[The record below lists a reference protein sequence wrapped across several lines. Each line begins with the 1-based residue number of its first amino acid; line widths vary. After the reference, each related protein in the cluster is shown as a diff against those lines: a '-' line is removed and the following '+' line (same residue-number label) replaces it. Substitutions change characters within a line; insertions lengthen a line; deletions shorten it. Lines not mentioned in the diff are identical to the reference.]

1 MRRTRNLQQQCMKRI
16 FGLSALILIVL
27 AGTACTRMPAEYRQN
42 GLSQSASP
50 VIDPHK
56 LAVVAATAV
65 GSAAIYRDYLTGLT
79 SEITVESE
87 YFSANGRI
95 CRRFTERQAASASS
109 QRRLGCHSDSG
120 WVEIPVAS
128 FAG

>member
-1 MRRTRNLQQQCMKRI
+1 MWRTRNLQQQCMKRI
-16 FGLSALILIVL
+16 LCLSALLLIVL

-42 GLSQSASP
+42 GLSQSALP
-50 VIDPHK
+50 ANDPQK

-65 GSAAIYRDYLTGLT
+65 GSAAIYRDYLTGLS

-95 CRRFTERQAASASS
+95 CRRFTERQAATGAS
-109 QRRLGCHSDSG
+109 QRRLGCHGDGG